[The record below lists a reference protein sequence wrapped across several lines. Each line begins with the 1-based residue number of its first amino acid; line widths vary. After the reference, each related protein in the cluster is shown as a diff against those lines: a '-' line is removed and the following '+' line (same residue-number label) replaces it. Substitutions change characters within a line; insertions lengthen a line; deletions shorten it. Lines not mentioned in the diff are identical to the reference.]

1 MNHGLYCDNS
11 STIGNQMKERCCT
24 VKKYYDRTFRLLKM
38 ESSGKLLSARLLSL
52 LKNGQWDKDDVVKLF
67 KALVEQFNGR
77 NEDFHTWMM
86 KILHQVEIH
95 KVSVSDLTLNGEIV
109 DDVEDKINKISKNTE
124 EKTLDEILKE
134 IEEQAVIDEQ
144 TMAEVKDIVSSV
156 SKCLS
161 ASSAPHLQGIK
172 QSLFQLCKAVE
183 KTMNFTPRLTQMVS
197 WCILV
202 LSESSR
208 LVQVG
213 TGEGKSCIVAMFAA
227 CQVRMGKTP
236 DIISSS
242 PVLAERDCREWLH
255 FYKELNITADVN
267 TNKSKDK
274 ELKECY
280 ECQVVYGTGQ
290 IFASDF
296 LQQCSH
302 RREVRP
308 KREFRCVIV
317 DEVDSLMLDK
327 GREVVYLNTDVPLME
342 SFNEI
347 LAEIWLI
354 INQVK
359 YLNSGEIL
367 GPIQSFS
374 QVLSETI
381 HDNKDCYQLVVQAAV
396 DAGIMPIK
404 QMQENMLNVLKQLD
418 NASMVQ
424 IVGFITMFVQYFPE
438 YLFKLYQES
447 SDGTLRKLNEI
458 SVARTIK
465 RQEISVLLLG
475 YRQYR
480 VVHLHEDA
488 LVMSLGKRIKMSYQT
503 ETIKDLNKSPIPDR
517 EDLITGKVQIWI
529 ENALQATKM
538 TLGHEYILHEDGVV
552 PVDYRCTGVVQ
563 NNMRWGEGL
572 QQFLQ
577 MKHQTRL
584 SNMSLITNFMSNV
597 GLFKKY
603 NDQIYGITGTLGDQ
617 TELDMLK
624 NLYSG
629 MKTCKIPS
637 FRRRKLYELEGLL
650 IPEDDEWIRTIC
662 DAVKHQVFP
671 TVYRGP
677 RAALII
683 CETINRAEMFH
694 KTLADTMSKDKLKL
708 YVNNNM
714 NNSTVIDKTVEGGD
728 VIIATNLAGRGTD
741 LKVCKSVNE
750 AGGLFVLQTY
760 LPLNIRVEQQVFGR
774 TARQG
779 SPGSAQL
786 IMCASHFLESV
797 KLVMDAIGSLDDN
810 LLSHLNSLKSTPM
823 PCGDTESLSEKM
835 LIHYLDNQSFQTP
848 EVMILALTGFL
859 NMNPNP
865 VQKSNLEAVKDA
877 RNILVNVRLSRFL
890 EKDVLKVSKE
900 EELFSIYLDIFN
912 SVYEDDVFPDQRDV
926 IVSSLHECWG
936 LWLLM
941 NFSEEKPTEMLKEK
955 LKVDLSSAK
964 QKLFSKQSPSSMVYY
979 YIRSGNSLREKGH
992 LAESIEMYT
1001 KALEENAAGSIIP
1014 LYNRALTT
1022 IMKKD
1027 AGYITWALA
1036 DLEKAVKAINSYKL
1050 QLSHIHTHVKSSSHK
1065 PSTEADTFL
1074 TKQIQMKCMIMDQLK
1089 LNIQEAIMKLKRA
1102 ESRGGNVTLL
1112 EKHVIFLVEDFLKR
1126 TIGRRDM
1133 DLADTFA
1140 LFVKEH
1146 FIKRTEIRRGD
1157 VNLTEKYVMICT
1169 ENSMRRS
1176 ESRREDV
1183 NFAESLSFVL
1193 LDDSVCNSERNIVEL
1208 LREYEYIM
1216 SLGLDTIFNL
1226 DTRFSVSGFV
1236 SNKLNLV

>member
-1 MNHGLYCDNS
+1 
-11 STIGNQMKERCCT
+11 
-24 VKKYYDRTFRLLKM
+24 M

-86 KILHQVEIH
+86 KTLHQVEIH
-95 KVSVSDLTLNGEIV
+95 KLSVSDLTLNGEIV
-109 DDVEDKINKISKNTE
+109 DDVEDKINKISKSTE

-144 TMAEVKDIVSSV
+144 TLAEVKDIVSSV

-161 ASSAPHLQGIK
+161 ASSALQEGIK
-172 QSLFQLCKAVE
+172 QRLFQLCKAVE
-183 KTMNFTPRLTQMVS
+183 KTMNFPPRLTQMVS

-227 CQVRMGKTP
+227 YQVMMGKTP

-242 PVLAERDCREWLH
+242 PVLAERDCREWLR

-267 TNKSKDK
+267 TNKSNDK

-280 ECQVVYGTGQ
+280 ECQVVYGTAQ
-290 IFASDF
+290 TFASDF

-308 KREFRCVIV
+308 KREFQCVIV

-327 GREVVYLNTDVPLME
+327 GLEVVYLNTDVPLME

-354 INQVK
+354 INQLK
-359 YLNSGEIL
+359 YLDSGEIL

-381 HDNKDCYQLVVQAAV
+381 HDYEDIDQLVVQAAV
-396 DAGIMPIK
+396 DSGIMPLK
-404 QMQENMLNVLKQLD
+404 QMQENKSNVLKQLD

-424 IVGFITMFVQYFPE
+424 IVGFLTMFVQYFPE
-438 YLFKLYQES
+438 YFFRLYQES

-458 SVARTIK
+458 NAAGTIK
-465 RQEISVLLLG
+465 SQERSLLLLG
-475 YRQYR
+475 NGQYR
-480 VVHLHEDA
+480 VVHLNEDA
-488 LVMSLGKRIKMSYQT
+488 LVMELGNRIKLSFQT
-503 ETIKDLNKSPIPDR
+503 ETIKEQNKSPIPNR
-517 EDLITGKVQIWI
+517 EDLITGKAQIWI

-552 PVDYRCTGVVQ
+552 PVDYKCTGVVQ

-572 QQFLQ
+572 QQFLE
-577 MKHQTRL
+577 MKHQTKL
-584 SNMSLITNFMSNV
+584 SNMSLITNFMSIV

-603 NDQIYGITGTLGDQ
+603 NDQIFGITRTLGHQ

-624 NLYSG
+624 KLYNG
-629 MKTCKIPS
+629 MKTCNIPS
-637 FRRRKLYELEGLL
+637 FRRRKLYELEGLV
-650 IPEDDEWIRTIC
+650 IPEEDEWIRTVC

-694 KTLADTMSKDKLKL
+694 MTLAETISKDKLKL

-714 NNSTVIDKTVEGGD
+714 NNSTVIDQTVEGGD

-741 LKVCKSVNE
+741 LKVSKSVNE
-750 AGGLFVLQTY
+750 AGGLFVLQTF

-786 IMCASHFLESV
+786 IMCASHFSESV
-797 KLVMDAIGSLDDN
+797 NLVMDVIGSLDDN

-823 PCGDTESLSEKM
+823 PCGDTESLSEEM
-835 LIHYLDNQSFQTP
+835 LIHYLDNQSFQSP
-848 EVMILALTGFL
+848 EVMVLALTGFL

-877 RNILVNVRLSRFL
+877 RNLLVNVRLSRFL
-890 EKDVLKVSKE
+890 EKDVAKISKE

-941 NFSEEKPTEMLKEK
+941 NSSEEKPTEMLKEK

-1001 KALEENAAGSIIP
+1001 KALEEDAAGSIIP
-1014 LYNRALTT
+1014 LYNRAQAT

-1027 AGYITWALA
+1027 AGYVTQALA
-1036 DLEKAVKAINSYKL
+1036 DLENADKAIDSYKS
-1050 QLSHIHTHVKSSSHK
+1050 QLSRIYSLVKSSSHE
-1065 PSTEADTFL
+1065 PSTEAESL
-1074 TKQIQMKCMIMDQLK
+1074 LSKQIQMKCMIIDQLK
-1089 LNIQEAIMKLKRA
+1089 VNIQEAILKLKRA
-1102 ESRGGNVTLL
+1102 ESRGGNVRLR

-1126 TIGRRDM
+1126 TIGQSDM
-1133 DLADTFA
+1133 GLADTFA

-1146 FIKRTEIRRGD
+1146 FMKRAEIRRGD
-1157 VNLTEKYVMICT
+1157 VNLTEKYAMICT

-1176 ESRREDV
+1176 DSRSEDV
-1183 NFAESLSFVL
+1183 NLAESLSFVL
-1193 LDDSVCNSERNIVEL
+1193 LDDSVCNSEQNIVEL

-1226 DTRFSVSGFV
+1226 DTRFSFSSFV
-1236 SNKLNLV
+1236 SNKLNLG

>member
-1 MNHGLYCDNS
+1 MQLYAPLWSTGPKYDRQGRIPARPSAAAYTYSGPGDTRSLGSRCS
-11 STIGNQMKERCCT
+11 SKRNPHRLDQKVSE
-24 VKKYYDRTFRLLKM
+24 VKKMASACSTCAYMLGIDTTPSSEQLKKSFAVTVLNDPNRHNLHLENQDFTRTDSFEM

-86 KILHQVEIH
+86 KTLHQVEIH
-95 KVSVSDLTLNGEIV
+95 KISVSDLTMNGEIV
-109 DDVEDKINKISKNTE
+109 DDVEDKINKITRNTE

-144 TMAEVKDIVSSV
+144 TLAEVKDIVSSV

-161 ASSAPHLQGIK
+161 ASSASHLQGIK
-172 QSLFQLCKAVE
+172 QRLFQLCKAVE
-183 KTMNFTPRLTQMVS
+183 KTMKLTPRLTQMVS

-227 CQVRMGKTP
+227 YQVMMRKTP

-242 PVLAERDCREWLH
+242 PVLAERDCREWLR

-280 ECQVVYGTGQ
+280 ECQVVYGTSDS
-290 IFASDF
+290 FAGDF
-296 LQQCSH
+296 LRQRFH

-308 KREFRCVIV
+308 KRDFQCVIV

-327 GREVVYLNTDVPLME
+327 GLEVVYLNTDMPLME
-342 SFNEI
+342 SLNGI

-359 YLNSGEIL
+359 FLDTGEIL
-367 GPIQSFS
+367 GPIQSFH
-374 QVLSETI
+374 QVLSEI
-381 HDNKDCYQLVVQAAV
+381 
-396 DAGIMPIK
+396 IK
-404 QMQENMLNVLKQLD
+404 EDTDK
-418 NASMVQ
+418 ASM
-424 IVGFITMFVQYFPE
+424 
-438 YLFKLYQES
+438 
-447 SDGTLRKLNEI
+447 
-458 SVARTIK
+458 
-465 RQEISVLLLG
+465 
-475 YRQYR
+475 
-480 VVHLHEDA
+480 
-488 LVMSLGKRIKMSYQT
+488 
-503 ETIKDLNKSPIPDR
+503 
-517 EDLITGKVQIWI
+517 EDLINGKAQIWI

-552 PVDYRCTGVVQ
+552 PVDYKCTGVVQ

-572 QQFLQ
+572 QQFLE
-577 MKHQTRL
+577 MKHQTKL

-624 NLYSG
+624 KLYNG
-629 MKTCKIPS
+629 MKTCNIPS
-637 FRRRKLYELEGLL
+637 FRRRKLYELEGLV
-650 IPEDDEWIRTIC
+650 IPEEDEWIRTVC

-683 CETINRAEMFH
+683 CETINRAEKFH
-694 KTLADTMSKDKLKL
+694 MTLAETISKDKLKL

-714 NNSTVIDKTVEGGD
+714 NNSTVIDQTVQGGD

-741 LKVCKSVNE
+741 LKVSESVNE
-750 AGGLFVLQTY
+750 AGGLFVLQTF
-760 LPLNIRVEQQVFGR
+760 LPLNIRVEQQAFGR

-786 IMCASHFLESV
+786 IMCASHFSESV
-797 KLVMDAIGSLDDN
+797 KLVMDLKTPLPG
-810 LLSHLNSLKSTPM
+810 LLSH
-823 PCGDTESLSEKM
+823 
-835 LIHYLDNQSFQTP
+835 
-848 EVMILALTGFL
+848 
-859 NMNPNP
+859 
-865 VQKSNLEAVKDA
+865 
-877 RNILVNVRLSRFL
+877 
-890 EKDVLKVSKE
+890 
-900 EELFSIYLDIFN
+900 
-912 SVYEDDVFPDQRDV
+912 RDV

-936 LWLLM
+936 LWLLI
-941 NFSEEKPTEMLKEK
+941 NSSEEKPTEMLKEK

-1001 KALEENAAGSIIP
+1001 KALEDD
-1014 LYNRALTT
+1014 LTYREPV
-1022 IMKKD
+1022 
-1027 AGYITWALA
+1027 GFC
-1036 DLEKAVKAINSYKL
+1036 E
-1050 QLSHIHTHVKSSSHK
+1050 
-1065 PSTEADTFL
+1065 E
-1074 TKQIQMKCMIMDQLK
+1074 
-1089 LNIQEAIMKLKRA
+1089 
-1102 ESRGGNVTLL
+1102 
-1112 EKHVIFLVEDFLKR
+1112 
-1126 TIGRRDM
+1126 
-1133 DLADTFA
+1133 
-1140 LFVKEH
+1140 
-1146 FIKRTEIRRGD
+1146 
-1157 VNLTEKYVMICT
+1157 
-1169 ENSMRRS
+1169 
-1176 ESRREDV
+1176 EDV
-1183 NFAESLSFVL
+1183 IHQTQHRRRAYGHF
-1193 LDDSVCNSERNIVEL
+1193 SE
-1208 LREYEYIM
+1208 
-1216 SLGLDTIFNL
+1216 
-1226 DTRFSVSGFV
+1226 
-1236 SNKLNLV
+1236 